1 LSEKRA
7 AELLGLEGK
16 SAIVTGASRGIGEA
30 IARALVKVGVGVV
43 GVGRTFSNSWET
55 QFVTKEK
62 IVRLVG
68 DVSDSETAV
77 KALKVC
83 LEKFGGV
90 DILVNNAG
98 IVINTGITDLNM
110 EDWGKTMDTNLNSV
124 VHFCRMVA
132 PEMIRRKKG
141 GRIVNV
147 SSVAADYYET
157 GLLAYVTSKGAIN
170 SFTRGLAV
178 DLAPH
183 GITVNAIAPG
193 WVNTTMGAGSLSK
206 EKLQPVLERIP
217 LGHIA
222 STDEIASAVLFLC
235 SDLSRYMTGHLMI
248 VDGGETI
255 EGTVKGIQY

>member
-1 LSEKRA
+1 M
-7 AELLGLEGK
+7 LGLDGK

-55 QFVTKEK
+55 QFAAKDK
-62 IVRLVG
+62 IVRIVG
-68 DVSDSETAV
+68 DVTDPATAQN
-77 KALKVC
+77 ALKTCVDN
-83 LEKFGGV
+83 FGGI

-98 IVINTGITDLNM
+98 IVISTDIANLNM
-110 EDWGKTMDTNLNSV
+110 EDWEKTMDTNLSGV
-124 VHFCRMVA
+124 VHFCRTVV
-132 PEMIRRKKG
+132 PEMIRQKKG
-141 GRIVNV
+141 GKIVNV
-147 SSVAADYYET
+147 SSVAADYHEN
-157 GLLAYVTSKGAIN
+157 GLLAYVTSKGAVN
-170 SFTRGLAV
+170 SFTKGLAV

-193 WVNTTMGAGSLSK
+193 WVSTTMGAGSLSK
-206 EKLQPVLERIP
+206 EKLAPVLERIP

-222 STDEIASAVLFLC
+222 STDEIASAILFLC
-235 SDLSRYMTGHLMI
+235 SDLSRYMTGHVMV